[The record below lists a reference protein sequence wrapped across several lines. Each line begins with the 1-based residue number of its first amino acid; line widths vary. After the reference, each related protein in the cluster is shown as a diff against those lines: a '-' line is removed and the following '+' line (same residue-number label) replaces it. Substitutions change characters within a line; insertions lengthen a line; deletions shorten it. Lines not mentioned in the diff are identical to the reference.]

1 MSKHFSF
8 PRWTNR
14 FALLAIAGALTG
26 GAYLGAVVFAATAP
40 ETLNVGHEP
49 KQPIPF
55 SHKIHAGQLK
65 LDCRYCHNTVDKAA
79 HAAIPPSATCAN
91 CHSGA
96 DAKGNV
102 PFSSVRAESPALAVL
117 RQSVATQ
124 DYIPWKR
131 VHDLPDYVYFD
142 HSIHVNR
149 GVGCVSCHDRVDRM
163 DVVRQAKT
171 LSMTFCLDCHR
182 NPEPHLRPLDKVT
195 DLGWV
200 PETSALE
207 VGKQIK
213 EALGINPKTNCSTCH
228 R

>member
-1 MSKHFSF
+1 MHFSF

-14 FALLAIAGALTG
+14 FILVCLGTLAVG
-26 GAYLGAVVFAATAP
+26 GLYVGAVIYAATAP

-55 SHKIHAGQLK
+55 SHKLHAGQLK

-79 HAAIPPSATCAN
+79 HAAVPPSATCGN

-96 DAKGNV
+96 DSKGNV
-102 PFSSVRAESPALAVL
+102 PYSSVRSESLLLTPL
-117 RQSVATQ
+117 RQSLANQ
-124 DYIPWKR
+124 DPILWKR

-142 HSIHVNR
+142 HSAHVNR
-149 GVGCVSCHDRVDRM
+149 GVGCVSCHDRVDQM
-163 DVVRQAKT
+163 DVVSQAKT

-195 DLGWV
+195 DLAWV
-200 PETSALE
+200 PETSAEE
-207 VGKQIK
+207 VGKKIK
-213 EALGINPKTNCSTCH
+213 EDLGIRPRTNCSTCH

>member
-1 MSKHFSF
+1 MRFTF

-14 FALLAIAGALTG
+14 LVMLAIPGLLAG
-26 GAYLGAVVFAATAP
+26 GAYLGAIVFAATAP
-40 ETLNVGHEP
+40 ETLYVGHEP

-55 SHKIHAGQLK
+55 SHKLHAGRLK

-79 HAAIPPSATCAN
+79 FASIPPSATCGN

-102 PFSSVRAESPALAVL
+102 PYASVRSESPLLAVL
-117 RQSVATQ
+117 RQSIATQ
-124 DYIPWKR
+124 DSIPWKK

-142 HSIHVNR
+142 HSAHVNR
-149 GVGCVSCHDRVDRM
+149 GVGCVSCHGRVDRM
-163 DVVRQAKT
+163 DIVRQDKT

-195 DLGWV
+195 DLAWV
-200 PETSALE
+200 PETSATK
-207 VGKQIK
+207 VGQEIK
-213 EALGINPKTNCSTCH
+213 AALGVHPKTNCSTCH

>member
-1 MSKHFSF
+1 MHFSF

-14 FALLAIAGALTG
+14 AAYIAIAVLLAGAM
-26 GAYLGAVVFAATAP
+26 YLGAIVYAATAP
-40 ETLNVGHEP
+40 ETLSIGHAP

-55 SHKIHAGQLK
+55 SHKVHAGQLK
-65 LDCRYCHNTVDKAA
+65 LDCRYCHNTVEKAA

-102 PFSSVRAESPALAVL
+102 PYSSVRSESPSLSPL

-124 DYIPWKR
+124 ASIPWKR

-142 HSIHVNR
+142 HSAHVNR
-149 GVGCVSCHDRVDRM
+149 GVGCVSCHGRVDRM
-163 DVVRQAKT
+163 DVVVQDKT
-171 LSMTFCLDCHR
+171 LSMTFCLECHR
-182 NPEPHLRPLDKVT
+182 EPEKHLRPLDKVT
-195 DLGWV
+195 DLAWI
-200 PETSALE
+200 PDAAAEE
-207 VGKQIK
+207 IGKQIK
-213 EALGINPKTNCSTCH
+213 RDLGVHPRTNCSTCH

>member
-1 MSKHFSF
+1 MHFSF

-14 FALLAIAGALTG
+14 FVLLAIAGVLTG
-26 GAYLGAVVFAATAP
+26 GVYLGAVVFAATAP
-40 ETLNVGHEP
+40 ETLNIGHEP

-55 SHKIHAGQLK
+55 SHKTHAGQLK

-96 DAKGNV
+96 DANGNV
-102 PFSSVRAESPALAVL
+102 PFSSVRAESPALSVL

-124 DYIPWKR
+124 DSIPWKR

-142 HSIHVNR
+142 HSAHVNR

-163 DVVRQAKT
+163 EVVRQAKT

-182 NPEPHLRPLDKVT
+182 NPEPHLRPLDRVT
-195 DLGWV
+195 DLAWV

-213 EALGINPKTNCSTCH
+213 EALGIQPKTNCSTCH

>member
-1 MSKHFSF
+1 MYFSF

-14 FALLAIAGALTG
+14 FAVLVLLSLVAGGMYIGAIV
-26 GAYLGAVVFAATAP
+26 YAATAP
-40 ETLNVGHEP
+40 ETLSIGHQP

-55 SHKIHAGQLK
+55 SHKVHAGQLK

-79 HAAIPPSATCAN
+79 HDAVPPSATCAN

-96 DAKGNV
+96 DANGR
-102 PFSSVRAESPALAVL
+102 VRISAIRSESLSLAPL
-117 RQSVATQ
+117 RQSLATQ
-124 DYIPWKR
+124 QSIPWKR

-142 HSIHVNR
+142 HSAHVTH
-149 GVGCVSCHDRVDRM
+149 GVSCVECHGRVDQM
-163 DVVRQAKT
+163 EVVTQVKT

-195 DLGWV
+195 DLAWV
-200 PETSALE
+200 PDSAAE
-207 VGKQIK
+207 EIGKQLK
-213 EALGINPKTNCSTCH
+213 DALGIHPRTSCSTCH